1 MEMGLLEGQKLRPE
15 MDRRKL
21 KFILADFF
29 GEE

>member
-1 MEMGLLEGQKLRPE
+1 MGLLEGEKLRPE

-21 KFILADFF
+21 KFISPDLF